1 MLICG
6 SQIELKRLMIGLVV
20 SEIRFTVVLLSQI
33 DHFAIKLELTCYSLK
48 SILSDV
54 HQNPKRLILI
64 EFSLHL
70 EERTHSSWSSVVIKT
85 VFQNRQKS
93 RKLPLEFGQILS
105 NGTKKSRMNNHSGE
119 WKDIKR
125 GLILCIGILKFS
137 FLWANF
143 AKREL
148 KWSCLSENCER
159 AIDFLD
165 WTSFKA

>member
-70 EERTHSSWSSVVIKT
+70 EERTHSSRSSVVIKT

-93 RKLPLEFGQILS
+93 RKLPRDLAKFYQKG
-105 NGTKKSRMNNHSGE
+105 KKSRMNNHSGE

-137 FLWANF
+137 F
-143 AKREL
+143 
-148 KWSCLSENCER
+148 
-159 AIDFLD
+159 I
-165 WTSFKA
+165 

>member
-70 EERTHSSWSSVVIKT
+70 EERNHSS
-85 VFQNRQKS
+85 
-93 RKLPLEFGQILS
+93 
-105 NGTKKSRMNNHSGE
+105 
-119 WKDIKR
+119 
-125 GLILCIGILKFS
+125 
-137 FLWANF
+137 
-143 AKREL
+143 
-148 KWSCLSENCER
+148 
-159 AIDFLD
+159 
-165 WTSFKA
+165 